1 MKYLPYSKGE
11 GVKLADGSTQCVM
24 GSGTIMCSPNISL
37 PSVLHVPSFP
47 INLLSISCIT
57 RELNCAAIFLPNRCI
72 FQELGSGRK
81 LGIGSMHDGL
91 YYLDKEVSPSVAAVL
106 SSSPLEEFLLQ
117 HRRLGH
123 ISFAILG
130 QLYPE
135 LFNKVRNYN
144 LSCDACQFGKQTR
157 SSYMSSDNRSDTPL
171 EVIHSDVWG
180 PSGVSALNGYRSFVT
195 FIDCCTRVTW
205 VYVLRNKDDVFECF
219 VDFHNMIKTQYNAHM
234 KIFRTDNGTEYVNK
248 EFDKYLSGF
257 GIIH

>member
-117 HRRLGH
+117 HRR
-123 ISFAILG
+123 
-130 QLYPE
+130 
-135 LFNKVRNYN
+135 
-144 LSCDACQFGKQTR
+144 